1 MQSSSPKLRP
11 TAWDSLIVLAVI
23 VLAIGTAI
31 VFYGGLG
38 GGDHITVTITH
49 RGETVEK
56 VMLEALNEE
65 KTVTIDG
72 TYQLTVVLSRDGVW
86 VSESNCPTQDCL
98 HTGTVSRAGQSIVCL
113 PEQVVIRLDGKSDG
127 PDIIL
132 G

>member
-72 TYQLTVVLSRDGVW
+72 TYQLTVVLTRDGVW
-86 VSESNCPTQDCL
+86 VAESNCPTQDCL

>member
-72 TYQLTVVLSRDGVW
+72 TYQLTVVLTRDGVW